1 MLISGNDLFVS
12 SRAAVVFGMIFHELT
27 TNAAKHGGLAAPS
40 GTVAVKWK
48 IQDGKQ
54 PPALI
59 LDWQEASGSNMA
71 GRTRDGFG
79 LKFIER
85 SVAYELR
92 GQARLNF
99 RAKGLHVA
107 IRVPLAEIEG
117 EPSHPAEG
125 DGARLKSPR

>member
-1 MLISGNDLFVS
+1 
-12 SRAAVVFGMIFHELT
+12 
-27 TNAAKHGGLAAPS
+27 
-40 GTVAVKWK
+40 
-48 IQDGKQ
+48 
-54 PPALI
+54 
-59 LDWQEASGSNMA
+59 MA

-92 GQARLNF
+92 GQAQLNF